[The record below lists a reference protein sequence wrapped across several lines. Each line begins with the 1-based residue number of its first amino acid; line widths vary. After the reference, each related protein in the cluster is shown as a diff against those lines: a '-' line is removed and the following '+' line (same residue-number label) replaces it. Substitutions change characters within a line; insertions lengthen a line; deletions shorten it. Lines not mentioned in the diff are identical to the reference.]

1 MSSKFDINSDRAQRG
16 LKFQERI
23 HHSIKTQHEKT
34 KTTRDWLL
42 DLDPCLSEIQLNV
55 LERTWGDLVILDNKT
70 GNAFAFVECV
80 SLKDEYSIFPESKV
94 IRYNGDNKYYA
105 FTWKGGPIKFI
116 HSRTW
121 NAYARKLKTKKI
133 GKSTY
138 REFTRKNIKSIRKS
152 CCTSADKFL
161 SLIEIKK

>member
-1 MSSKFDINSDRAQRG
+1 MSPKFDINSERAQRG

-23 HHSIKTQHEKT
+23 HHSIKTKHKKT
-34 KTTRDWLL
+34 KTTRNWLL
-42 DLDPCLSEIQLNV
+42 DIDPCLSEIQLNV

-70 GNAFAFVECV
+70 GNAVAFVECV
-80 SLKDEYSIFPESKV
+80 SLKDECSIFPESKV
-94 IRYNGDNKYYA
+94 IKYNGENKYYA

-133 GKSTY
+133 GKRAY